1 MAHFFGKVSSELAEF
16 LLSLEFAEFA
26 IADCGLDVRSAGSD
40 IIGADTCQLC
50 VEVDGPPYWLTT
62 VRCIVVFEL

>member
-16 LLSLEFAEFA
+16 LLSLEFAEVA

-40 IIGADTCQLC
+40 IIGADTCQF
-50 VEVDGPPYWLTT
+50 EVDGPPHWLTT